1 MQLAD
6 PVIVINSNEASYYLD
21 ACEDYRVAGD
31 EGHDTLEEVEAAYPG
46 LSRDDAC
53 NFNIY
58 GWTLQGWLN
67 FEAKMAELAG
77 YVETLRG
84 HIQFLE
90 NQMDAR
96 YDLMKERD
104 ETLKEGV
111 QGETRTSYL
120 KNSNQDINN

>member
-1 MQLAD
+1 MQLPD

-21 ACEDYRVAGD
+21 ACEDYRVAGE
-31 EGHDTLEEVEAAYPG
+31 EGHDTLEDVRQAYPG
-46 LSRDDAC
+46 LSQDDAC

-67 FEAKMAELAG
+67 FESKMAELAG

-104 ETLKEGV
+104 ETLK
-111 QGETRTSYL
+111 QGAQRQKRTSYVSDD
-120 KNSNQDINN
+120 N